1 MSFGG
6 QIRPG
11 RMVHAFNQG
20 QVDLHV
26 FEVSLVSS
34 RAVRE
39 GYKERPSDDK
49 GENSSFLLLSSTQ
62 LRNFY
67 SLFTG
72 HSSMWIFLSRRK
84 KLQKTIHCGRA
95 REGILTQPGL
105 GMG

>member
-26 FEVSLVSS
+26 FEASLVSS

-49 GENSSFLLLSSTQ
+49 EENSSFLLLSSTQ

-72 HSSMWIFLSRRK
+72 HSSMPSKYMEICGYFFPEGRSYK
-84 KLQKTIHCGRA
+84 KLYIVGQHGR
-95 REGILTQPGL
+95 EF
-105 GMG
+105 